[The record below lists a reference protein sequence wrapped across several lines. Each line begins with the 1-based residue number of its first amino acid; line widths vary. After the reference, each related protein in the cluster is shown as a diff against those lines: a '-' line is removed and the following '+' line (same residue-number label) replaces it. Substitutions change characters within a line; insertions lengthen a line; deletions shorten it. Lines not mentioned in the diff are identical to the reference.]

1 MRFSIRETV
10 FSNKPVANP
19 LIFVLTIEAKKHRLF
34 ALQMIEKE
42 NHDVGTL
49 QIIRIQGGPIFPF
62 VNDRSFGGVVFAL
75 CRHVIA
81 SAPGSSAVCQGV
93 NAFLQHHVMT
103 PAITFVHSNDDMFD
117 RVRPGA
123 ALETQISSRRRL
135 FDQMARAD

>member
-1 MRFSIRETV
+1 
-10 FSNKPVANP
+10 
-19 LIFVLTIEAKKHRLF
+19 
-34 ALQMIEKE
+34 MIEKE
-42 NHDVGTL
+42 NYDVGAL

-81 SAPGSSAVCQGV
+81 SAPAFERRLPGLECVPSAPC
-93 NAFLQHHVMT
+93 HD

-117 RVRPGA
+117 RVRPSA

-135 FDQMARAD
+135 FE